1 MSFADVFA
9 TFAELTGQQ
18 TLPPGTAV
26 DSISFLPALLESD
39 RQHKTRPPILHGG
52 KVIRDGDWKL
62 IATNGSRGFTAE
74 RGEQFGI
81 ELYNLRDDLS
91 EKNNLADQMPE
102 KVESL
107 RANIS
112 RILESST
119 TATSAELP

>member
-1 MSFADVFA
+1 MPADSV
-9 TFAELTGQQ
+9 
-18 TLPPGTAV
+18 
-26 DSISFLPALLESD
+26 SFLPALLEPD
-39 RQHKTRPPILHGG
+39 RQHKTRPPVLHGD

-62 IATNGSRGFTAE
+62 IDTKGSRGFTAQ
-74 RGEQFGI
+74 RGQQFGI

-102 KVESL
+102 RVESL
-107 RANIS
+107 RTKIS